1 MHLAATVVHERDCEV
16 TKAPVVSQ
24 EDGERTDLVPEPG
37 MDGSNKLCRLGCR
50 RGRPPFA
57 L

>member
-37 MDGSNKLCRLGCR
+37 MDGSNKLCRLGRR